1 MTEPS
6 KDPKSRHRTTPAASR
21 LSGSFAVEPGRPASY
36 FFNAPVIRSTDTP
49 GIAATV
55 E

>member
-6 KDPKSRHRTTPAASR
+6 DASKPRRRTTPAASR
-21 LSGSFAVEPGRPASY
+21 LSGSFALELARPASY
-36 FFNAPVIRSTDTP
+36 VFNAPEIRSTDTP
-49 GIAATV
+49 GMAATV